1 MKKYDVIV
9 VGTGAGTKLI
19 RPVSRLGQKVA
30 VFEMDKLG
38 GTCLNHGCIPSKM
51 LIHTAD
57 VLMNIKNAA
66 KFNIH
71 VPDGVTVDFKAVVE
85 RVCTSIDKDSASI
98 GPIYEKDPNIDLF
111 RAPAKFTDTKVI
123 RCQGEEYTAD
133 KIFLAVG
140 GRPTIPDIK
149 GLKGTP
155 FMTYL
160 EALRNTKLP
169 KKMIVIGG
177 GFIALE
183 LGYFYAAMG
192 SQVEFLVRERI
203 LRPEDDDIV
212 DEFEAAFPFTLKKG
226 WIPEEVSYA
235 NGEFNIQCNNG
246 SLQADSLFVASGM
259 SPYTDIL
266 GLDKTG
272 VQADKKG
279 YIQVDDQF
287 KTSQPGIWAFG
298 DCIGRHFFRHSA
310 NYEGEWL
317 FNTLYNGMK
326 QGPIQYPPM
335 PHAVFTNPQIGG
347 VGMSELQL
355 KQEGKDYVVAKHP
368 YSGSGMGSALLAS
381 HGFVKLI
388 FDPSSRKLIGA
399 HIIGEEASNMIH
411 MCIAYMNM
419 GATVDDMRDTI
430 YVHPA
435 LPEVIR
441 AAARK
446 AQL

>member
-9 VGTGAGTKLI
+9 VGTGSGTKLV
-19 RPVSRLGQKVA
+19 RPVAALGHKVA

-57 VLMNIKNAA
+57 VLMQIKNAA
-66 KFNIH
+66 KFNIT
-71 VPDGVTVDFKAVVE
+71 VPEGVTVDFKAVVD
-85 RVCTSIDKDSASI
+85 RVCNTIDADSDSIA
-98 GPIYEKDPNIDLF
+98 PIYEKDPNIDLF
-111 RAPAKFTDTKVI
+111 RAPAKFVDTKTL

-140 GRPTIPDIK
+140 GRPTIPNLK

-160 EALRNTKLP
+160 EALRNTKQP

-192 SQVEFLVRERI
+192 TEVEFLVRERI

-212 DEFEAAFPFTLKKG
+212 EEFEKAFPFTIKKG
-226 WIPEEVSYA
+226 WVPEEVSHA
-235 NGEFNIQCNNG
+235 NDTFTLKCNNG
-246 SLQADSLFVASGM
+246 TLEADSLFVAAGM
-259 SPYTDIL
+259 TPYTDIL
-266 GLDKTG
+266 SLDKTG
-272 VQADKKG
+272 VNTSKKG
-279 YIQVDDQF
+279 YIEVDDQF
-287 KTSQPGIWAFG
+287 KTSREGIWAFG

-310 NYEGEWL
+310 NYEGEYL
-317 FNTLYNGMK
+317 FNTLYGGMPE
-326 QGPIQYPPM
+326 GAIEYPPM

-347 VGMSELQL
+347 VGKTELQL
-355 KQEGKDYVVAKHP
+355 KKEGAPYVVSKHP
-368 YSGSGMGSALLAS
+368 YRSSGMGGALLAD

-388 FDPSSRKLIGA
+388 FDPTSRKLIGS

-430 YVHPA
+430 YIHPA
-435 LPEVIR
+435 LPEVVR

-446 AQL
+446 ADL